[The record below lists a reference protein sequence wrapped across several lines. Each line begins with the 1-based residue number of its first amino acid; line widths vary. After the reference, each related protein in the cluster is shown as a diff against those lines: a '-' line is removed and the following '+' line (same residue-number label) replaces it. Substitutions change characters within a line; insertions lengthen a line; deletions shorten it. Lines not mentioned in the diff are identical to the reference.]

1 MQILFLT
8 NFSLVHG
15 SGEEEQSCPQVV
27 EGLLEF
33 NLSGVQE

>member
-15 SGEEEQSCPQVV
+15 LDEEEQVV
-27 EGLLEF
+27 EGLREF
-33 NLSGVQE
+33 KLSGVQE

>member
-15 SGEEEQSCPQVV
+15 LDEEEQSCQQVV
-27 EGLLEF
+27 EGLREF
-33 NLSGVQE
+33 KLSGVQE